1 MVVLKFK
8 TAYLDP
14 DGNIECKAY
23 PRNFKIK
30 RSDPPNQQLFPKE
43 LNNTKKKVGR
53 RGICHNNFH
62 FDLYFVL
69 QVLEQNLTD

>member
-43 LNNTKKKVGR
+43 LNNTKKKWVDEKSATTTATSTS
-53 RGICHNNFH
+53 IF
-62 FDLYFVL
+62 FSKF
-69 QVLEQNLTD
+69 LEQNLTD